1 MNIESL
7 FLAPIYLPLLAAAL
21 LVSAKAFG
29 QARKTMDSMAFL
41 IGLILPAV
49 CLALLTPAVIA
60 HQSVE
65 TVIGAWDTN
74 LGIHYHFDGL
84 SWLLIALHL
93 AISIP
98 VFLYS
103 KSNPSNRK
111 TFSIIFFIQCASVA
125 ATSLTADLFNLFVCL
140 EVMGVT
146 SYVLI
151 ASSDEDGS
159 VLASFTYLLFSATA
173 MVFFL
178 VGAFGLYRVTGSL
191 SYALISEVKNSLTG
205 ADLIVA
211 QMSLTLIVVST
222 LLRCAVV
229 PLSGWL
235 VGAHSKAPHAVS
247 ALLSGVLIKIPLF
260 ALIRLLLLV
269 TASERIGSILAWA
282 GGVSAVVGILLALRE
297 VQAKRLLAYSSVSQ
311 IGYVVAAYGLAIEAG
326 LESERGALLIASSL
340 FYAFC
345 HAVAKALLFLSIG
358 TATDAL
364 GTKDL
369 SKARGAT
376 ASLKGSGERV
386 PLTTI
391 SYGIALFSIAALPP
405 TLGFWGKNMLTYLAK
420 GHGSAYLLTITS
432 VLTITAYL
440 KLSVLFLPSKRPV
453 VVMKAQSYGAIHA
466 SFLLLGLMLL
476 VGGVF
481 ALPFKNFI
489 ITLLL
494 PLGAV
499 EASIMGYSAY
509 SELAKTF
516 LTLMLALFLTAISTH
531 RYCKRLLA
539 KLPVFKAR
547 FADLFF
553 GYALAL
559 SVMAFQLVR

>member
-7 FLAPIYLPLLAAAL
+7 FLAPIYLPLLASAL
-21 LVSAKAFG
+21 LVTAKAFG
-29 QARKTMDSMAFL
+29 QASKVAESLAFL
-41 IGLILPAV
+41 IGLMLPAV

-65 TVIGAWDTN
+65 TVIGAWETN

-84 SWLLIALHL
+84 CWLLIALHL
-93 AISIP
+93 AVSIP

-103 KSNPSNRK
+103 KSNPSNRE

-178 VGAFGLYRVTGSL
+178 IGAFGLYRVTGSL
-191 SYALISEVKNSLTG
+191 SYALIAEVKNSLSG
-205 ADLIVA
+205 NDLIVA
-211 QMSLTLIVVST
+211 QLSLVLIVVST

-235 VGAHSKAPHAVS
+235 VGAHSKAQHAVS

-269 TASERIGSILAWA
+269 TSSERIGSILAWA
-282 GGVSAVVGILLALRE
+282 GGISAVAGILLALRE

-345 HAVAKALLFLSIG
+345 HAIAKALLFLSVG

-369 SKARGAT
+369 RKGRSAAAYLKA
-376 ASLKGSGERV
+376 SGERV
-386 PLTTI
+386 PIITI
-391 SYGIALFSIAALPP
+391 SYGIALFSISALPP

-420 GHGSAYLLTITS
+420 GHGSAYLLTITA

-453 VVMKAQSYGAIHA
+453 PAVKTQSFGAIHV
-466 SFLLLGLMLL
+466 SLLLLSLMILL
-476 VGGVF
+476 GGVF
-481 ALPFKNFI
+481 ALPIQHFI
-489 ITLLL
+489 TTLLL
-494 PLGAV
+494 PLGSNEV
-499 EASIMGYSAY
+499 YSSGYNAY
-509 SELAKTF
+509 HELAKTF
-516 LTLMLALFLTAISTH
+516 VTLTFALFLTVLGCSTYA
-531 RYCKRLLA
+531 RNLLA
-539 KLPVFKAR
+539 KIPASSAGFSN
-547 FADLFF
+547 LFF

-559 SVMAFQLVR
+559 TVLAFQLVR